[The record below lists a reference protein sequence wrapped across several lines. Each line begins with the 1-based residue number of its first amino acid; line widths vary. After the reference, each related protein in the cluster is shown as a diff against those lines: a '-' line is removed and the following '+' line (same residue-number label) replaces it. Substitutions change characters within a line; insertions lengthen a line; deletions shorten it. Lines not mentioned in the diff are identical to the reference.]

1 MLFETF
7 KFQIKCLYMNIVS
20 ANMYQSSLWNRFQ
33 NRCLLILK
41 RKMYESPSISLREVK
56 SITSALYISLKFAD
70 IRVNFSKITKYL
82 RFIAY
87 LIFVNIKFKFWSFA
101 SFKLTIVEDLHAL
114 WGVTFWSPS
123 LLIHWELSTYCIYL
137 LSYFLWVYSIKF
149 YINLSNIKV
158 GGGSHVSSQAS
169 LIFIWT
175 IADIWSKI
183 NTIRPRLSDALWNH
197 T

>member
-1 MLFETF
+1 MFVHKYSLR
-7 KFQIKCLYMNIVS
+7 KHVS
-20 ANMYQSSLWNRFQ
+20 IILWNRFQ
-33 NRCLLILK
+33 NRCLLNLK
-41 RKMYESPSISLREVK
+41 RKMYESTSISLREIK

-101 SFKLTIVEDLHAL
+101 SFKLTIVEDLHFEVWLFGHHHL
-114 WGVTFWSPS
+114 WSIGNYPPTAYICFH
-123 LLIHWELSTYCIYL
+123 I
-137 LSYFLWVYSIKF
+137 SYEFIQLNFISIF
-149 YINLSNIKV
+149 QILRW

-169 LIFIWT
+169 FIFIWT

>member
-33 NRCLLILK
+33 NRCLLILN

-56 SITSALYISLKFAD
+56 SITPALYISLKFAD
-70 IRVNFSKITKYL
+70 IRVNFSKITKCL

-101 SFKLTIVEDLHAL
+101 SFKLTIVEDLHFEVWL
-114 WGVTFWSPS
+114 FGHHHFWSIGNYPPTAY
-123 LLIHWELSTYCIYL
+123 ICFHI
-137 LSYFLWVYSIKF
+137 SYEFIQLNFISIF
-149 YINLSNIKV
+149 QILRW
-158 GGGSHVSSQAS
+158 GGGGHICLLRQV
-169 LIFIWT
+169 LFLFG
-175 IADIWSKI
+175 
-183 NTIRPRLSDALWNH
+183 P
-197 T
+197 